1 MMQQR
6 WIEPIVLLGKHVTLE
21 PMETRHIGGLQAATR
36 DGQLWKLWYTAV
48 PSPEQVETYVK
59 AALLRRD
66 QNGEM
71 PFVIHEHK
79 TNKVIGS
86 TRFMNVD
93 EDNQRLEIGH
103 TWYAESHQRTAKN
116 TEAKL
121 LLMAHAFEQ
130 LSSIAV
136 EFRTHWINHRSRRA
150 IERLGARQD
159 GVLRNHSKTDDGV
172 LRDTVVYSIIES
184 EWPMVK
190 KHLQFMLR

>member
-1 MMQQR
+1 MPTR

-21 PMETRHIGGLQAATR
+21 PMSPRHVAGLQAATR

-48 PSPEQVETYVK
+48 PSPEQVESYVET
-59 AALLRRD
+59 ALARREH
-66 QNGEM
+66 NGEM

-116 TEAKL
+116 TETKL
-121 LLMAHAFEQ
+121 LLLTHAFEQ
-130 LSSIAV
+130 LSAIAV

-150 IERLGARQD
+150 IERLGAKQD
-159 GVLRNHSKTDDGV
+159 GVLRNHSKTVDGV

>member
-1 MMQQR
+1 MQSR

-21 PMETRHIGGLQAATR
+21 PMAERHSAGLQAATR
-36 DGQLWKLWYTAV
+36 DGQLWKLWYTVV
-48 PSPEQVETYVK
+48 PAPDQVDEYVSN
-59 AALLRRD
+59 ALQRREN
-66 QNGEM
+66 NGEM

-93 EDNQRLEIGH
+93 EASHRLEIGH

-116 TEAKL
+116 TETKL
-121 LLMAHAFEQ
+121 LLLTHAFEQ

-150 IERLGARQD
+150 IERLGAKQD
-159 GVLRNHSKTDDGV
+159 GVLRNHSKTEDGV
-172 LRDTVVYSIIES
+172 LRDTVVYSIIDS

-190 KHLQFMLR
+190 QHLQFMLR

>member
-1 MMQQR
+1 MKSR

-21 PMETRHIGGLQAATR
+21 PMATRHIAGLQAATR
-36 DGQLWKLWYTAV
+36 YGQLWKLWYTAV
-48 PSPEQVETYVK
+48 PSPEQVEEYVEQ
-59 AALLRRD
+59 ALHAREHS
-66 QNGEM
+66 GEM

-93 EDNQRLEIGH
+93 EQSQRLEIGH
-103 TWYAESHQRTAKN
+103 TWYAESYQRTAKN

-121 LLMAHAFEQ
+121 LLLTHAFEQ
-130 LSSIAV
+130 LSAIAV

-159 GVLRNHSKTDDGV
+159 GVLRNHKRMADGS

-184 EWPMVK
+184 EWPTVK
-190 KHLQFMLR
+190 THLQFMLR